1 MELARGRYQGQ
12 VAVLAA
18 IKTRLGVTAH
28 DALQQHPTRHLQAP
42 AFKEPGSAHHFAAG
56 HAIEIGGDAFN
67 FIDTRQL
74 LRERALAI
82 ACHATFLVVEQAA
95 EGNDYKIRTAC
106 SEFQAGT
113 AQIPRKQ

>member
-1 MELARGRYQGQ
+1 M
-12 VAVLAA
+12 
-18 IKTRLGVTAH
+18 
-28 DALQQHPTRHLQAP
+28 
-42 AFKEPGSAHHFAAG
+42 
-56 HAIEIGGDAFN
+56 
-67 FIDTRQL
+67 